1 MFMLGGGNY
10 LEMESLRWGMGRGAE
25 ALRDGSWLADDVDG
39 CCAARCCDVGGVQ
52 IVAYLPAIPCLC
64 CCSCWASR
72 AQPTPKHIVYGA
84 TDLLAGEQFLH
95 QLSTLGHKSGAA
107 PVQTY

>member
-1 MFMLGGGNY
+1 
-10 LEMESLRWGMGRGAE
+10 MGSGVGA
-25 ALRDGSWLADDVDG
+25 RQGCWPADYIGVCCG
-39 CCAARCCDVGGVQ
+39 CCTHPLLHLPSLLPPD
-52 IVAYLPAIPCLC
+52 LPATPCLC
-64 CCSCWASR
+64 CCSCWAGR

-84 TDLLAGEQFLH
+84 TDLLAGEQFLQ